1 MFVWALVIIVVLL
14 IPILAIVLDSQIG
27 KAIAERLSSGRAPE
41 DVQARLESLE
51 GEVRY
56 LTATLEE
63 LREETTFVRSLVEG
77 RRDGSATPRLG
88 PRPPAEGGPPDERV
102 PPSGE

>member
-27 KAIAERLSSGRAPE
+27 KAMAERLSSGRVPD

-56 LTATLEE
+56 LTATVEE
-63 LREETTFVRSLVEG
+63 LREETEFVRSLVEG
-77 RRDGSATPRLG
+77 SPGRSDAPRLG
-88 PRPPAEGGPPDERV
+88 SRPSDEGTPPT
-102 PPSGE
+102 GE

>member
-27 KAIAERLSSGRAPE
+27 KALAERLSSGRVPD
-41 DVQARLESLE
+41 DVETRLESLE

-63 LREETTFVRSLVEG
+63 LREETEFVRSLVEG
-77 RRDGSATPRLG
+77 PREGSDAPRLG
-88 PRPPAEGGPPDERV
+88 ARRPDGER